1 MSLEGLAP
9 ALLIGS
15 AIVLVSI
22 LGVRLAGRLGVP
34 GLLLYLVLGL
44 GLGFAFPD
52 IRVSDAEL
60 ATVLGYSALA
70 LILAHGGLTTRA
82 SQLRPVLGPAIVL
95 ASLGVLV
102 SIAVVAL
109 PLVLLAGLDVQLAVL
124 LGAVLAATDAAAVF
138 TVMRGLQVSPR
149 LRSLLEA
156 EAGFNDAPVVV
167 LVSIVASGQFGTAPW
182 WQVAGL
188 IAAEIA
194 GGVVV
199 GIAAGFMA
207 KWLLPRLAL
216 PAVGLYPIAA
226 LALLIGAYA
235 LADVL
240 HVSGFMA
247 VYLAGV
253 LIGSARRLPH
263 RRSIMGFADGLA
275 WVAEIGLFV
284 MLGLF
289 ADVSRLPQALG
300 VAAIAG
306 VTLVVLAR
314 PLSALLS
321 LAPFRWAWQEIAFA
335 GSAGL
340 RGAVPIVFAAIP
352 LGLGLTGSELVFD
365 ATLIIVLVL
374 LLVQTPLLP
383 LLARRLGLDTP
394 TGVTELELES
404 TPLDGMSALVLGVD
418 VPQGSGL
425 VGTFVSELGLPRG
438 SVVSLIVRGGQ
449 AQAVDEHSRIRA
461 GDQLLIVSTEEGRD
475 ATEERL
481 RAVGRDG
488 RLASWLRPRPPQPK
502 ANKRPTPSH
511 PTRNPGSLNE

>member
-1 MSLEGLAP
+1 
-9 ALLIGS
+9 
-15 AIVLVSI
+15 
-22 LGVRLAGRLGVP
+22 
-34 GLLLYLVLGL
+34 
-44 GLGFAFPD
+44 
-52 IRVSDAEL
+52 
-60 ATVLGYSALA
+60 
-70 LILAHGGLTTRA
+70 
-82 SQLRPVLGPAIVL
+82 
-95 ASLGVLV
+95 
-102 SIAVVAL
+102 
-109 PLVLLAGLDVQLAVL
+109 
-124 LGAVLAATDAAAVF
+124 
-138 TVMRGLQVSPR
+138 
-149 LRSLLEA
+149 
-156 EAGFNDAPVVV
+156 
-167 LVSIVASGQFGTAPW
+167 
-182 WQVAGL
+182 
-188 IAAEIA
+188 
-194 GGVVV
+194 
-199 GIAAGFMA
+199 
-207 KWLLPRLAL
+207 
-216 PAVGLYPIAA
+216 
-226 LALLIGAYA
+226 
-235 LADVL
+235 VL

-253 LIGSARRLPH
+253 LIGSARKLPH

-306 VTLVVLAR
+306 VTLLVLAR
-314 PLSALLS
+314 PLAALLS

-383 LLARRLGLDTP
+383 LLARRLGLDTL

-404 TPLDGMSALVLGVD
+404 APLDGMSALVLGVD
-418 VPQGSGL
+418 VPSGSGL
-425 VGTFVSELGLPRG
+425 IGTFVSELGLPRG
-438 SVVSLIVRGGQ
+438 SVVSLIVRGRQ

-461 GDQLLIVSTEEGRD
+461 GDQLVIVSTQEGRD

-488 RLASWLRPRPPQPK
+488 RLASWLSPRPPQPK
-502 ANKRPTPSH
+502 ATKRPTPAH

>member
-1 MSLEGLAP
+1 M
-9 ALLIGS
+9 
-15 AIVLVSI
+15 SI

-82 SQLRPVLGPAIVL
+82 SQLRPVIGPATVL
-95 ASLGVLV
+95 ASVGVIV

-109 PLVLLAGLDVQLAVL
+109 PLILFLGLDVQLAVL

-167 LVSIVASGQFGTAPW
+167 LVSIVASGQFGSAPW

-188 IAAEIA
+188 IAAEIT

-199 GIAAGFMA
+199 GVTVGLMA
-207 KWLLPRLAL
+207 RWLLPRLAL

-226 LALLIGAYA
+226 LSLLIGAYA

-240 HVSGFMA
+240 YVSGFMS

-253 LIGSARRLPH
+253 LVGSARRLPH

-289 ADVSRLPQALG
+289 ADVSRLPQALS

-314 PLSALLS
+314 PLAALLS

-352 LGLGLTGSELVFD
+352 LGLGLAGF
-365 ATLIIVLVL
+365 IIVLVL
-374 LLVQTPLLP
+374 LLVQSPFLP

-404 TPLDGMSALVLGVD
+404 APLDGMSALVLGVD
-418 VPQGSGL
+418 VPSGSGL

-461 GDQLLIVSTEEGRD
+461 GDQLVIVSTQEGRD

-488 RLASWLRPRPPQPK
+488 RLASWLSPKPPQPK
-502 ANKRPTPSH
+502 PKKRPTPTH
-511 PTRNPGSLNE
+511 LTRNPGSLNE